1 MKESEGARILAFFE
15 RVDLEENELFDSL
28 VIVAAVVGEAHGIA
42 RSTKM
47 LSSQRSLPS
56 MLILIPC
63 SSSTLMNSSEVN

>member
-1 MKESEGARILAFFE
+1 MRESGGARIFAPFE
-15 RVDLEENELFDSL
+15 RVDLEGNELFDSL
-28 VIVAAVVGEAHGIA
+28 VIVVVVGAAHGIA

-47 LSSQRSLPS
+47 LSSQRPLPS